1 VTANTGD
8 GILVDAGSINTLIL
22 GNFAVRNTD
31 DGIDIDSPGATVT
44 GNDADRNGDLGIDA
58 VIGVLDGGAA
68 ARGSVGPIRNARPPS
83 AAGVSGARRL
93 LCHRCPGRGCCAA
106 RTDHFSWSRKARMT
120 VANSGDTPRL

>member
-1 VTANTGD
+1 MTANTGD

-58 VIGVLDGGAA
+58 VIGVLDGGANA
-68 ARGSVGPIRNARPPS
+68 ASRNSNPLQYVN
-83 AAGVSGARRL
+83 VSR
-93 LCHRCPGRGCCAA
+93 
-106 RTDHFSWSRKARMT
+106 
-120 VANSGDTPRL
+120 

>member
-44 GNDADRNGDLGIDA
+44 GNDADRNGDLGIGA
-58 VIGVLDGGAA
+58 VIGCSTAV
-68 ARGSVGPIRNARPPS
+68 RPRVGPSGPSGTLVRRPPPGCPARVAFS
-83 AAGVSGARRL
+83 ATVVRVEGAVPREL
-93 LCHRCPGRGCCAA
+93 IISPGRG
-106 RTDHFSWSRKARMT
+106 RR
-120 VANSGDTPRL
+120 G